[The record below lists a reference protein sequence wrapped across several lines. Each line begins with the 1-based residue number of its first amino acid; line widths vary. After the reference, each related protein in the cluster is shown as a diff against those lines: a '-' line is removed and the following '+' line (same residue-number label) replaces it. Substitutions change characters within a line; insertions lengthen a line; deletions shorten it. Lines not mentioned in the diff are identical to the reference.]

1 MRRLVVLAAAV
12 ALSGCL
18 GADTGSEQAAGR
30 TVLTV
35 WHQEQP
41 PHRVAVIQGLID
53 DFNRAQDEVFVRQQ
67 VQNWDSVYQKAPS
80 AIQSGNAP
88 DVLFTIPDFTTVIRQ
103 TGVVEPVDDLVAE
116 LDRRHGFL
124 PTALRPY
131 RYDGHTWAVPLYG
144 MVHMLWYRKDLFRAA
159 GLDPNR
165 PPRDWRELADYARR
179 LTRGNQYGFGV
190 AAGKHLYTD
199 QLFYTFMIA
208 NGAKDLFTRDGKLDF
223 ANPRTVETLAFY
235 KRLARMSPTG
245 INSWTWAEP
254 QAQFNAGKLAM
265 AVEKGQ
271 FIGPFAEESGR
282 PPSDLGFAPMP
293 HTAKGERG
301 SIYYSN
307 GVMLL
312 SRDPAKRRATLRFLE
327 FLLEPRTYAKFLLSE
342 PGLYLPVTRT
352 GDSRAWREAPALAPY
367 PKALDAMLE
376 ESRHGE
382 LFGFT
387 TGRVSPAI
395 GPISAQNLLAQVVQE
410 AVVADEDPR
419 TAVEH
424 GQDEMQ
430 EALER

>member
-1 MRRLVVLAAAV
+1 V
-12 ALSGCL
+12 
-18 GADTGSEQAAGR
+18 
-30 TVLTV
+30 
-35 WHQEQP
+35 QP
-41 PHRVAVIQGLID
+41 
-53 DFNRAQDEVFVRQQ
+53 
-67 VQNWDSVYQKAPS
+67 
-80 AIQSGNAP
+80 
-88 DVLFTIPDFTTVIRQ
+88 
-103 TGVVEPVDDLVAE
+103 VEDLVAE
-116 LDRRHGFL
+116 LDREHRFL

-144 MVHMLWYRKDLFRAA
+144 MVHMLWYRKDLFREA
-159 GLDPNR
+159 GLDPER

-179 LTRGNQYGFGV
+179 LTRGDQYGIGV

-199 QLFYTFMIA
+199 QLFYTFMIGG
-208 NGAKDLFTRDGKLDF
+208 GAKNLFTPDGRLDF

-235 KRLARMSPTG
+235 KQLADMSPKG

-254 QAQFNAGKLAM
+254 QAQFNAGTLAM

-282 PPSDLGFAPMP
+282 PPEDLGVAPFP
-293 HTAKGERG
+293 HTPAGERG

-307 GVMLL
+307 GAMLL
-312 SRDPAKRRATLRFLE
+312 STDPAKRRAALQFLDY
-327 FLLEPRTYAKFLLSE
+327 LLEPETYAKFLLAE

-352 GDSRAWREAPALAPY
+352 GDSPAWRDSPVLADY
-367 PKALDAMLE
+367 SEALDAMLE

-387 TGRVSPAI
+387 TGRVSPGI
-395 GPISAQNLLAQVVQE
+395 GPISAQNMLAQVVQE

-419 TAVEH
+419 TAVER

-430 EALER
+430 ETLER

>member
-1 MRRLVVLAAAV
+1 M
-12 ALSGCL
+12 
-18 GADTGSEQAAGR
+18 
-30 TVLTV
+30 
-35 WHQEQP
+35 
-41 PHRVAVIQGLID
+41 
-53 DFNRAQDEVFVRQQ
+53 
-67 VQNWDSVYQKAPS
+67 
-80 AIQSGNAP
+80 AI
-88 DVLFTIPDFTTVIRQ
+88 
-103 TGVVEPVDDLVAE
+103 
-116 LDRRHGFL
+116 
-124 PTALRPY
+124 
-131 RYDGHTWAVPLYG
+131 
-144 MVHMLWYRKDLFRAA
+144 
-159 GLDPNR
+159 
-165 PPRDWRELADYARR
+165 
-179 LTRGNQYGFGV
+179 
-190 AAGKHLYTD
+190 
-199 QLFYTFMIA
+199 
-208 NGAKDLFTRDGKLDF
+208 
-223 ANPRTVETLAFY
+223 
-235 KRLARMSPTG
+235 
-245 INSWTWAEP
+245 
-254 QAQFNAGKLAM
+254 
-265 AVEKGQ
+265 EKGQ
-271 FIGPFAEESGR
+271 FLGPFAEESGR
-282 PPSDLGFAPMP
+282 PPEDLGFAPMP